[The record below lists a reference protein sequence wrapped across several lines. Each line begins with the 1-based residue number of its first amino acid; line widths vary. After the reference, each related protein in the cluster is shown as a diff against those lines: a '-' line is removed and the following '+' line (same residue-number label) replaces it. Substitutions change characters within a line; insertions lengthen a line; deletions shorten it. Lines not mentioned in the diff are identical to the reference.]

1 MSPEQLRSARACLGM
16 SVNEIAQLCG
26 VSRLTVFRIERGEI
40 SKGQAKETMRRV
52 LEEAGIVFLDEGEI
66 SPAPAAV
73 LPKQTHG

>member
-1 MSPEQLRSARACLGM
+1 M

-52 LEEAGIVFLDEGEI
+52 FEEAGIVFLDEGQI

-73 LPKQTHG
+73 LPKQIDG